1 MYLNKLIYRR
11 EFIPSPEDYPFSI
24 PAFQTLEELELP
36 TNITFFVGEN
46 GAGKST
52 LLEAM
57 ANVAGFN
64 AAGGGKQH
72 TFSIHAEEA
81 ELSPY
86 IRLSWRK
93 KVHEGF
99 FLRAESF
106 YQFASYID
114 HIEDPRKYSRY
125 GDKSLHEA
133 SHGESFMRLFQ
144 NAFGK
149 QAIYFLDE
157 PEAALSPTRQLSL
170 LRIMKELE
178 PTSQFVIAT
187 HSPIL
192 LGYPGATIY
201 SFDDRSIAPISYEET
216 DHYQVTKLFLD
227 NPERMLRELFQD
239 LDT

>member
-11 EFIPSPEDYPFSI
+11 ESIPSLKDYPFSI
-24 PAFQTLEELELP
+24 PAFQTLEELTLP
-36 TNITFFVGEN
+36 TNVTFFVGEN

-81 ELSPY
+81 ELAPY

-114 HIEDPRKYSRY
+114 HMEDPRKYSRY
-125 GDKSLHEA
+125 GDVSLHQA

-144 NAFGK
+144 HAFGK

-201 SFDDRSIAPISYEET
+201 SFDETSITPVSYEET

-227 NPERMLRELFQD
+227 NPARMLRELFQD